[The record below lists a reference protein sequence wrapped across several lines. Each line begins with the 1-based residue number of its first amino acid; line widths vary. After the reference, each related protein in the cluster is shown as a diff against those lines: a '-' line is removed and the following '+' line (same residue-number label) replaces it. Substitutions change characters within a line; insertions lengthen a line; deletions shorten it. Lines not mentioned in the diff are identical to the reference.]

1 MERVFEV
8 EKRGTT
14 FRAEAM
20 LGLVQFISCLYVL
33 PVVPEQMAQA
43 GYDTTG
49 SIVATAA
56 TCCIGCIFGAF
67 ITNTPFIIA
76 PPTSVSIFLAV
87 FMRQQGLP
95 RHAGNVATMIS
106 GFLLIAVG
114 LIRPVSAFITR
125 LIPDCIQA
133 STAVGIGLI
142 TALAGATEVHLVV
155 RGEHTILDMGPFT
168 LEIAVCMLSV
178 VLISVFLF
186 YHIKGAFC
194 AGLIFGSLLFWI
206 LEGGWPKS
214 FAFLPVADY
223 DSLNGGLMGTSDVL
237 LLFDLLF
244 LYILVLNG
252 LARSLSD
259 LSKLTLP
266 DGSIPRGRW
275 LFVVCGITTV
285 ISGHMSGPPILI
297 SPESAAGVKAG
308 AKTGFSTL
316 VCGALFGVST
326 FFAPFFAEIPAAGTA
341 PLLIMVGVLLFQN
354 AKRIDWYQP
363 NYAVPA
369 FCCLFFIPFTY
380 SILRGVAFGYATY
393 ILIGIFT
400 GDFWLNSVLFVKEY
414 LGFLK
419 VR

>member
-1 MERVFEV
+1 MFSPHS
-8 EKRGTT
+8 
-14 FRAEAM
+14 A
-20 LGLVQFISCLYVL
+20 
-33 PVVPEQMAQA
+33 
-43 GYDTTG
+43 YDTVDRKA
-49 SIVATAA
+49 S
-56 TCCIGCIFGAF
+56 
-67 ITNTPFIIA
+67 
-76 PPTSVSIFLAV
+76 SS
-87 FMRQQGLP
+87 
-95 RHAGNVATMIS
+95 S
-106 GFLLIAVG
+106 G
-114 LIRPVSAFITR
+114 
-125 LIPDCIQA
+125 
-133 STAVGIGLI
+133 
-142 TALAGATEVHLVV
+142 
-155 RGEHTILDMGPFT
+155 
-168 LEIAVCMLSV
+168 
-178 VLISVFLF
+178 
-186 YHIKGAFC
+186 
-194 AGLIFGSLLFWI
+194 
-206 LEGGWPKS
+206 
-214 FAFLPVADY
+214 
-223 DSLNGGLMGTSDVL
+223 L

-266 DGSIPRGRW
+266 DGRIPRGRW
-275 LFVVCGITTV
+275 LLVVCGITTV

-316 VCGALFGVST
+316 ICGMCYGVST

-400 GDFWLNSVLFVKEY
+400 GDFWIEFVTFLRDYLGPLLVSTYLTLLSSPVTLISLSLFHIFLYQNKNDYVPAPTLLGSMELRTVWSNPVTFFWNILNSDFMNAIDGGIAPMDIDGIENLLCPINCFYVCLTSLIFPCTY
-414 LGFLK
+414 I
-419 VR
+419 RRRNISS